1 MNKGDFLAYIKAT
14 VNICHILSAMS
25 LSRYVVIF
33 ILDDVAIRCLK
44 ICFLLRTMIYTLL
57 TYLCYNVLLKTE
69 YFHRYRELLATAIFK
84 GKWGIKTVNI
94 FSEGGKK
101 NSIILLN
108 WSSCLLCYQLRVQCH
123 NAELRANDVDVCFI
137 SVCMT
142 GKFVER

>member
-1 MNKGDFLAYIKAT
+1 MNKGHFLAYIKAT

-84 GKWGIKTVNI
+84 GKRGIKTVNI
-94 FSEGGKK
+94 FSEGEKK
-101 NSIILLN
+101 QYYFVKLVKLLALLSTP
-108 WSSCLLCYQLRVQCH
+108 SSM
-123 NAELRANDVDVCFI
+123 
-137 SVCMT
+137 S
-142 GKFVER
+142 

>member
-69 YFHRYRELLATAIFK
+69 YFHRYRELLAMAIFK

-94 FSEGGKK
+94 FSEGEKK

-123 NAELRANDVDVCFI
+123 NAELRANDVDVCFV